1 VNFES
6 LEGKRGVSVE
16 GDTVVKI
23 QEPRASRKER
33 LRTEAGREVGRQT
46 GLFRVPEIVAFDD
59 SRGQIVFERL
69 QLTGI
74 RECLSEAG
82 RSMDLAGRAA
92 GVLAAIHSRMAPSDG
107 TGKGTSPA
115 VGIGLTRRTVPL
127 HGDFGM
133 RNIFCIRD
141 SDDLVVI
148 DWASADWMGVDADL
162 GAPEL
167 DVAVFLISFF
177 HRRLFGPWPIAHRH
191 EVARRFLR
199 TYAAESPRGLD
210 VDTLRSV
217 VSATQPGFNQGTR
230 RGKGYLRALA
240 YRPSMIDLGFF
251 LRRLTEQDVAGQPER
266 QRG

>member
-1 VNFES
+1 MNFES
-6 LEGKRGVSVE
+6 LGGKRGVSVE

-23 QEPRASRKER
+23 QEPGASRKER
-33 LRTEAGREVGRQT
+33 LRTEAGHEVGRQT

-59 SRGQIVFERL
+59 SRGRIVFERL

-74 RECLSEAG
+74 RECLSKAG

-92 GVLAAIHSRMAPSDG
+92 GVLAAIHSRMVPGDG
-107 TGKGTSPA
+107 TGKANSSA
-115 VGIGLTRRTVPL
+115 VGIGLARRTVPL

-133 RNIFCIRD
+133 RNIFCIGD

-148 DWASADWMGVDADL
+148 DWANADWIGVDADL

-167 DVAVFLISFF
+167 DVAVFLISLF
-177 HRRLFGPWPIAHRH
+177 HRRLFGPWPITRRH

-199 TYAAESPRGLD
+199 TYASVSPWGLD

-217 VSATQPGFNQGTR
+217 VSATRAGFNEGTR
-230 RGKGYLRALA
+230 RAKGYLRALA
-240 YRPSMIDLGFF
+240 YRPSMIDLQLF
-251 LRRLTEQDVAGQPER
+251 LRRLSEQDFAGQPER

>member
-1 VNFES
+1 MNFES
-6 LEGKRGVSVE
+6 LGGKRGVSVE

-23 QEPRASRKER
+23 QEPGASRRER
-33 LRTEAGREVGRQT
+33 LRTEAGRDVGLQT
-46 GLFRVPEIVAFDD
+46 GLFTVPEIVAFDD

-74 RECLSEAG
+74 RECMSEA
-82 RSMDLAGRAA
+82 RRTMDLAGRAA
-92 GVLAAIHSRMAPSDG
+92 GVLAAIHGRMAPSDRTG
-107 TGKGTSPA
+107 TGASVA
-115 VGIGLTRRTVPL
+115 VGVGLARRTVPL

-141 SDDLVVI
+141 SDELVVI
-148 DWASADWMGVDADL
+148 DWANADWMGVDADL

-177 HRRLFGPWPIAHRH
+177 HRRMFGPWPVSRRH
-191 EVARRFLR
+191 EVARHFLR
-199 TYAAESPRGLD
+199 TYASASPRGLD
-210 VDTLRSV
+210 VGTLRAV
-217 VSATQPGFNQGTR
+217 VSATRPGFNQSTR

-240 YRPSMIDLGFF
+240 YRHSMIDLGFF
-251 LRRLTEQDVAGQPER
+251 LRRLSEQDFAGQPNR